1 MMAAATKQAA
11 GPREVQTQL
20 SSKSHL
26 KPGNLL
32 QERYQILGLLGVGG
46 FSTVYQARDM
56 RFPTVSRLCAV
67 KEMINQVT
75 DPRLR
80 EMAVRSFEREAA
92 LLATLDHPALPTVYD
107 YFSEGERSYLVLEY
121 IRGRDLEAILTERGG
136 KLDSKTVLE
145 WALQIC
151 EVLSYLH
158 GHQPRP
164 IVFRDVKPSNLMLD
178 SRERI
183 RLIDFGI
190 AKVFQALERGTM
202 VGTEGY
208 APPEQYRGEATPAVD
223 VYGLGATLHHLLTGQ
238 DPRMEAPFSFAE
250 RPIHAAN
257 PAISPALEAIIMR
270 CLSYKVED
278 RFRDALAVR
287 EALSMVVGPTT
298 SGWVGQMGMP
308 ASTLVGGP
316 GVATAVPLTGLV
328 TETTRQ
334 PVWVFECGDEIRS
347 GPAVADGLVF
357 AGSYD
362 KYLYALNAQSGQLQ
376 WQYKTAGSVAT
387 TPAVYKEYVLVG
399 SADKHLYCLRRRNGI
414 LVWRLTTGGP
424 IYSSPKAHL
433 DHAFFGSEDSYL
445 YAIQLGNGRLV
456 WKATA
461 HSPVRSSPWVTDER
475 VFVGSEAGY
484 LFCLDLTG
492 QVKWQFQARR
502 AITSSPV
509 VANDMVFL
517 GAMDGLVYALDANS
531 GWAIWRFR
539 TRRPII
545 STPAVQGE
553 TLLIG
558 SSDGHLYALDAL
570 SGRQLWLFK
579 TEGQVT
585 SSPAVWQNA
594 VYFGSTDGFIYS
606 LDIRKGEVRWRFQTG
621 GLVVS
626 SPAVAN
632 GMVFV
637 GSADKKLYALP
648 V

>member
-1 MMAAATKQAA
+1 MAPPTKQAA
-11 GPREVQTQL
+11 GSREAQTQL
-20 SSKSHL
+20 SSKAHL

-56 RFPTVSRLCAV
+56 RFPTVTRLCAV
-67 KEMINQVT
+67 KEMINLAP

-80 EMAVRSFEREAA
+80 EMALRSFEREAA

-136 KLDSKTVLE
+136 KLEPKAVLD
-145 WALQIC
+145 WAWQIC

-158 GHQPRP
+158 SHQPRP

-223 VYGLGATLHHLLTGQ
+223 VYGLGATLHHLLTGR

-250 RPIHAAN
+250 RPIHAIN
-257 PAISPALEAIIMR
+257 PEVSPALEAIIMR
-270 CLSYKVED
+270 CLSYKAED

-287 EALSMVVGPTT
+287 EALSMVISPTT
-298 SGWVGQMGMP
+298 SGLAAPTSVPMGGSG
-308 ASTLVGGP
+308 AAT
-316 GVATAVPLTGLV
+316 VAPLTGLV
-328 TETTRQ
+328 EESSRQ
-334 PVWVFECGDEIRS
+334 PAWVFECGDEIRS

-357 AGSYD
+357 VGSYD
-362 KYLYALNAQSGQLQ
+362 KHLYALNAQSGQLQ
-376 WQYKTAGSVAT
+376 WKYKTTGSVAT

-399 SADKHLYCLRRRNGI
+399 SADKHLYCLRRRNGM
-414 LVWRLTTGGP
+414 LVWRLATGGP

-445 YAIQLGNGRLV
+445 YAVQLSNGRLV
-456 WKATA
+456 WKATM

-484 LFCLDLTG
+484 VFCLDLTG

-509 VANDMVFL
+509 VANDVVFL
-517 GAMDGLVYALDANS
+517 GAMDGMVYALDANS

-545 STPAVQGE
+545 STPAVQGDVVF
-553 TLLIG
+553 IG
-558 SSDGHLYALDAL
+558 SSDGHLYALDAI

-594 VYFGSTDGFIYS
+594 VYFGSTDGFVYS
-606 LDIRKGEVRWRFQTG
+606 LDIRKGEARWRFQTSA
-621 GLVVS
+621 LVVS
-626 SPAVAN
+626 SPAVTN

-648 V
+648 A